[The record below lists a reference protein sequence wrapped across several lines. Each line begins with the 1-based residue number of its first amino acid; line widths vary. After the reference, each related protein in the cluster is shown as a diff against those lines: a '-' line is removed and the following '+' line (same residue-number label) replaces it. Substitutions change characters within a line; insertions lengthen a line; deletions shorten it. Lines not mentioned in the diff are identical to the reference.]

1 MSSFTLKLIT
11 PSGVA
16 FEGETSQVSLPTPE
30 GQITVLANHEPVISL
45 LSPGEIVMQKKGKN
59 QYLATEGGVVEIAN
73 HLVKVMAD
81 TAESAE
87 SLDEAKIEE
96 ARKAAETRKANAKDH
111 VDFAA
116 AEVALEKQ
124 LAKLRVLKR
133 RRKYK
138 G

>member
-11 PSGVA
+11 PAGVT
-16 FEGETSQVSLPTPE
+16 FEGDTSEISLPTPD
-30 GQITVLANHEPVISL
+30 GQITVLANHEPIISL
-45 LSPGEIVMQKKGKN
+45 ISPGEIVLQQNGKDH
-59 QYLATEGGVVEIAN
+59 YLATEGGIIEIAN
-73 HLVKVMAD
+73 NLVKVMAD

-87 SLDEAKIEE
+87 SLDQAKIEE
-96 ARKAAETRKANAKDH
+96 ARLAAKAKLTNAKDH
-111 VDFAA
+111 VDFTA

-138 G
+138 